1 MEHRPTRAFLV
12 ILGCLA
18 MPRSASAEMYD
29 AEYRGCAGDSSIATV
44 ECLTRKTAAWD
55 ASLNAN
61 YSAALR
67 QVDLQQ
73 RDPLRQAQRLWIQYR
88 DANCRFYGMR
98 EGSLRQIQAAECL
111 RSMTAD
117 RSRELKDLGN
127 N

>member
-1 MEHRPTRAFLV
+1 
-12 ILGCLA
+12 
-18 MPRSASAEMYD
+18 MYD
-29 AEYRGCAGDSSIATV
+29 AEYRGCAGDSSIAIV

-55 ASLNAN
+55 TSLNAN